1 MLHRHLHIIAAT
13 TWLGLVLA
21 PSHAES
27 NEVMFPCLVTG
38 TAALETIDGNA
49 SQLSGIRG
57 SFRKGDFIDL
67 KLALNPNT
75 QTLQAETL
83 FSGMPEFYFP
93 EAVIALND
101 DASNPDDVPADAD
114 LRPISVA
121 ASGLP
126 GRLILNE
133 YFNDDWQGLII
144 AREFS
149 ETSETGFIA
158 TLNCFNAGAMIRQI
172 NRQFQALKASSNQTN
187 SESSIS
193 TESSD

>member
-1 MLHRHLHIIAAT
+1 MLHLNLRIIAT
-13 TWLGLVLA
+13 GLGLVLA

-49 SQLSGIRG
+49 SQLRGIRG

-67 KLALNPNT
+67 KLALNQNM

-93 EAVIALND
+93 EVVVALND
-101 DASNPDDVPADAD
+101 DASNPEDVLTDTD

-158 TLNCFNAGAMIRQI
+158 TLNCFDAGGMIQQI
-172 NRQFQALKASSNQTN
+172 DRDFQALSASSKRTDAEP
-187 SESSIS
+187 SLL
-193 TESSD
+193 TE